1 MRRKTRST
9 LLLTLLGVIF
19 TPFAQAHGVT
29 TATMGLLSGLVHPL
43 TGVDHVLAAV
53 AAGVWAAVSG
63 GAHPRAMVAAFLG
76 MLGLGALAGLAGIP
90 LALVEPAIAVS
101 VIALGALIALRVG
114 ATPVTGP
121 VVAGGF
127 ALFHGYAHTACLPM
141 TASALGYA
149 LGLVLMT
156 ALLLMSGVALGCR
169 LARAESRVSVRFA
182 GGLVVLIGSMPLIG
196 A

>member
-43 TGVDHVLAAV
+43 TGVDHVL
-53 AAGVWAAVSG
+53 AVSG

-169 LARAESRVSVRFA
+169 LDRFDA
-182 GGLVVLIGSMPLIG
+182 ADRRLNQRGTYPGVCVKLL
-196 A
+196 